1 MQHKLDDKI
10 RALLDKH
17 RGNWLEIAKES
28 GVSHSW
34 ISKFIGGHIHNPGYE
49 TLCKLQN
56 YLATKKVK
64 K

>member
-1 MQHKLDDKI
+1 MQQNLIEKV
-10 RALLDKH
+10 RGLLGKH

-34 ISKFIGGHIHNPGYE
+34 ISKFIGGHIRNPGYE
-49 TLCKLQN
+49 TLYKLQG
-56 YLATKKVK
+56 YLVTKKVK